1 MRVIYS
7 IPRQNYLAS
16 FGVLPDVEF
25 ADGGCGYRKTP
36 ELQRLLDR
44 YIIERYL
51 LPNKL

>member
-1 MRVIYS
+1 MRYIYS
-7 IPRQNYLAS
+7 IPRQKYLAS
-16 FGVLPDVEF
+16 HGLLPDVEF
-25 ADGGCGYRKTP
+25 ADGGCGYRNTP